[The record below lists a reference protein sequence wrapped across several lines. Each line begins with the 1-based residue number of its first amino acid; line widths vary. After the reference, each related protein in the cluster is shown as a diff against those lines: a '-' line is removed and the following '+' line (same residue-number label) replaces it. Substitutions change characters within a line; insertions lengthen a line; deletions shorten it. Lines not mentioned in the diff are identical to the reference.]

1 MEVLETKKVFIS
13 YSWSNEEHK
22 EKVLDLAKSLMA
34 YGVEVILDVW
44 DLKVGQDK
52 YDFMEKMIK
61 DDTLDR
67 VLIVSDK
74 EYSEKADM
82 RQGGVGTE
90 TQIISPSLYS
100 DLGKNKFIPIVF
112 ERNLSTGEE
121 FLPLYAKGRMYIDL
135 SNETVYQEEFEKLL
149 REIFEKPVLK
159 KPTLGKIPLFL
170 TQESIDTFEVERK
183 AELVN
188 KALGK
193 DRFRLTF
200 SIKEYF
206 DFFISDL
213 DKLIVKQKEGEEP
226 DEAAV
231 RVIYDLLPYRQSCIT
246 VMKAFIQDREIN
258 NELLID
264 FFTDFNNKIYDVKT
278 NTGVNG
284 NLGAE
289 AIRFLLTELFVV
301 TNALFLKYKRWDL
314 LEVVI
319 DNFYYDY
326 QRNKDV
332 GFVAFRHPTRFIFNG
347 KIEKEKKRVS
357 LTADLMKERALE
369 KEFKEIVEMDL
380 VLHFISRINPTPKHN
395 LYSNWFPI
403 THIYLEIIDGRL
415 NFFNLLKS
423 QRTLNNLLPLFG
435 VPEEELKEKVRN
447 VKSET
452 GYSNSWT
459 SIPSFESF
467 IKADEIGSTK

>member
-1 MEVLETKKVFIS
+1 M
-13 YSWSNEEHK
+13 
-22 EKVLDLAKSLMA
+22 
-34 YGVEVILDVW
+34 
-44 DLKVGQDK
+44 
-52 YDFMEKMIK
+52 
-61 DDTLDR
+61 
-67 VLIVSDK
+67 
-74 EYSEKADM
+74 
-82 RQGGVGTE
+82 
-90 TQIISPSLYS
+90 
-100 DLGKNKFIPIVF
+100 
-112 ERNLSTGEE
+112 
-121 FLPLYAKGRMYIDL
+121 
-135 SNETVYQEEFEKLL
+135 
-149 REIFEKPVLK
+149 
-159 KPTLGKIPLFL
+159 
-170 TQESIDTFEVERK
+170 
-183 AELVN
+183 
-188 KALGK
+188 
-193 DRFRLTF
+193 
-200 SIKEYF
+200 
-206 DFFISDL
+206 
-213 DKLIVKQKEGEEP
+213 
-226 DEAAV
+226 
-231 RVIYDLLPYRQSCIT
+231 
-246 VMKAFIQDREIN
+246 IQDREIN

-278 NTGVNG
+278 NTGVDG